1 MKKSEILKIINKHLD
16 GEMRKNV
23 TVAGVKNMSRADLED
38 LKTCLITHQ
47 RPTFGAAAE
56 VYKKITQD

>member
-23 TVAGVKNMSRADLED
+23 TIAGVKNMSRADIDILSM
-38 LKTCLITHQ
+38 CLQTHQ
-47 RPTFGAAAE
+47 RPNFGAAAE

>member
-23 TVAGVKNMSRADLED
+23 TIAGVKNMSRADLD
-38 LKTCLITHQ
+38 ILHLCLQTNQ
-47 RPTFGAAAE
+47 RPNFGAAAE

>member
-1 MKKSEILKIINKHLD
+1 MKKLEILKITSKHLA

-23 TVAGVKNMSRADLED
+23 TVAGVKNMSRADLEV
-38 LKTCLITHQ
+38 LEACLITNQ